1 MFFAVRIF
9 YFILRSFYW
18 NVFCGNK
25 NGSSTASLWKPFF
38 GISKCLPF
46 QNFELVR
53 IFLINNTFIKQGCIT
68 LIKRDSKYIY
78 KVKMLFLCI
87 VESNFLPQLC
97 SVVQY
102 VTRRLEDRSELKCYL
117 LSKIKP
123 TEQCSSKTS
132 SERGSDSTL
141 LGWESMNYRII
152 TGFHFSTAQSDFE
165 LWGKNIWPV
174 SHRSPDCNE

>member
-1 MFFAVRIF
+1 MFFAVRII

-18 NVFCGNK
+18 NYFCGNK
-25 NGSSTASLWKPFF
+25 NSSSTSLWKPFF

-46 QNFELVR
+46 QNFDLVR
-53 IFLINNTFIKQGCIT
+53 IFKINNT
-68 LIKRDSKYIY
+68 LIKRDSKYMY

-87 VESNFLPQLC
+87 MESNFWPQLC